1 MAYCSRSSVLR
12 GCRKPPRPRLRFRY
26 GSKPRQRSSQ
36 IALRT
41 PVGGWGFG
49 ASGIPKGFWVGLSVV
64 LVALSIFLLGEA
76 YTGYG
81 VMVLIL
87 ALAAAVNLLP

>member
-1 MAYCSRSSVLR
+1 MAPNPDSGRRRLPSR
-12 GCRKPPRPRLRFRY
+12 P
-26 GSKPRQRSSQ
+26 
-36 IALRT
+36 

>member
-1 MAYCSRSSVLR
+1 M
-12 GCRKPPRPRLRFRY
+12 
-26 GSKPRQRSSQ
+26 
-36 IALRT
+36 
-41 PVGGWGFG
+41 GGWGFG
-49 ASGIPKGFWVGLSVV
+49 ASGIPQGFWVGLSVV